1 MGIIT
6 HYNKICLLHYYK
18 MKGVKIVIYAIIFIY
33 LYYYDSQNVRI
44 RLTQNAKRFFCITLI
59 FLARKQGQ
67 TSKNPLRNLWKR
79 IT

>member
-18 MKGVKIVIYAIIFIY
+18 MIGAKIVIYAIIFIY

-44 RLTQNAKRFFCITLI
+44 RLTQNTKRFF
-59 FLARKQGQ
+59 A
-67 TSKNPLRNLWKR
+67 SH
-79 IT
+79 